1 MALKYKSEGGKKIYD
16 CRDLVEDHLFAR
28 LIKATTEKVVEIYED
43 EKA

>member
-1 MALKYKSEGGKKIYD
+1 LALKFKPEGGKKIYD
-16 CRDLVEDHLFAR
+16 CRELVEDHLFAR